1 MTDDEIFSYERLIK
15 LIRKEG
21 HGNIDDSDIT
31 QIILGALY
39 YWWLKRDENKY
50 DKKSEIIVDIINRAK
65 DGE

>member
-1 MTDDEIFSYERLIK
+1 MTDDEIFSYEK
-15 LIRKEG
+15 LMKRIREEG
-21 HGNIDDSDIT
+21 HGNIDESDIS